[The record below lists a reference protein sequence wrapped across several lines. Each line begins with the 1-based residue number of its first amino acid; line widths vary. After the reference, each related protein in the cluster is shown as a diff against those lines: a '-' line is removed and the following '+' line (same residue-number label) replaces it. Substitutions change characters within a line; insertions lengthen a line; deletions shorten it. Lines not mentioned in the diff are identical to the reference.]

1 MNLKYLTFDTADPAR
16 IAGFWGAFLGG
27 EVNHAEYSS
36 SVWWDRG
43 PRLLFLTVPEPK
55 TAKNRCHPDFHTP
68 HMEREVARAVSL
80 GAVETGRHHEE
91 SRWVV
96 LEDPDGNEFCI
107 VEDDE
112 PDPHG

>member
-1 MNLKYLTFDTADPAR
+1 M
-16 IAGFWGAFLGG
+16 
-27 EVNHAEYSS
+27 
-36 SVWWDRG
+36 WWDHG
-43 PRLLFLTVPEPK
+43 PRLLFLTVPESK

-68 HMEREVARAVSL
+68 HMDDEVARAVAL
-80 GAVETGRHHEE
+80 GAVETARHHEE